1 MKSLIKFLLLIPLIV
16 ISDENI
22 NIEEISYGD
31 HEKQKID
38 FYEGSSDKVL
48 IWIHGGG
55 WIFGDKQASRWVNRF
70 RNHFIDHE
78 NLNVYMIGY
87 RIGEDTAP
95 NAVNDVI
102 CAYKKILDDATTKNL
117 SINDIVVSGAS
128 AGGHLALMTGF
139 SETHTDNPCHSI
151 TKPKAIINLFGITEI
166 ERNSDFLD
174 ETKFFKASNYVKGWI
189 KPDQD
194 ITEVSQSLS
203 PIYLIDENPPYVLTI
218 HGTSDRW
225 VPYEQ
230 AILLD
235 KKLGNKHELLTIDGG
250 GHYYFSDKEDELIRE
265 TISSFLKGVYLE

>member
-16 ISDENI
+16 ISDEDFKI
-22 NIEEISYGD
+22 DELSYGE

-38 FYEGSSDKVL
+38 FYKGSSDKVL

-55 WIFGDKQASRWVNRF
+55 WIFGDKQASRWINRF

-102 CAYKKILDDATTKNL
+102 CAYKKILDHATSKNL

-139 SETHTDNPCHSI
+139 SETYIDNPCYSM
-151 TKPKAIINLFGITEI
+151 KRPKAIINLFGITEI
-166 ERNSDFLD
+166 ERNSEFLD
-174 ETKFFKASNYVKGWI
+174 NTKFFKASNYVKGWI

-194 ITEVSQSLS
+194 ISEVSQKLS
-203 PIYLIDENPPYVLTI
+203 PIYLIDENSPYVLTI

-230 AILLD
+230 AVLLD
-235 KKLGNKHELLTIDGG
+235 KKLGGKHKLLTIDGG
-250 GHYYFSDKEDELIRE
+250 GHYYFSEKEDELIRI
-265 TISSFLKGVYLE
+265 TISSFLKRVYNQ